1 MDELT
6 RDYKALVRNAWR
18 VFSLSHRSWSKSLE
32 TFGLSTSTFPILEA
46 ILQQPGIGQQEI
58 SDELS
63 IDKSCTSR
71 GCRFLEEEG
80 FIERKKSSDH
90 AHGFQC
96 FPCEKGIQ
104 TFEQVLLAEH
114 QQIHKAFT
122 AEEHEQVKETL
133 EMLLRLVEKLKDK

>member
-71 GCRFLEEEG
+71 GCRFLEENG
-80 FIERKKSSDH
+80 FIYRKKSSDH

-96 FPCEKGIQ
+96 FPCVKGIQ
-104 TFEQVLLAEH
+104 AFEQVLAAEH
-114 QQIHKAFT
+114 QQIHKIFSS
-122 AEEHEQVKETL
+122 EEHDEVKKTL
-133 EMLLRLVEKLKDK
+133 EMLVRLVEKLKDK

>member
-6 RDYKALVRNAWR
+6 LNYKALVRNAWR
-18 VFSLSHRSWSKSLE
+18 VFSLSHRNWSGSLE
-32 TFGLSTSTFPILEA
+32 AFGLSTSTFPILEA
-46 ILQQPGIGQQEI
+46 IVQNPGIGQQEI
-58 SDELS
+58 SDELC

-71 GCRFLEEEG
+71 GCRFLEERG
-80 FIERKKSSDH
+80 FICRKKSSDH

-104 TFEQVLLAEH
+104 AYEQVLSAEH
-114 QQIHKAFT
+114 LQIHEVFKT
-122 AEEHEQVKETL
+122 DEHKEVKETL